1 MEFELALKFPDFS
14 LGLHKGK
21 RDQTAGAKDQG
32 EERGMWFWRTPCKS
46 KRLKKKKTKK
56 TKNKTQHLMSAF
68 SVRLERKEET
78 KSEGL

>member
-14 LGLHKGK
+14 LGLHKDK
-21 RDQTAGAKDQG
+21 RDQRAGAKDQG

-46 KRLKKKKTKK
+46 KRLKKKKKK
-56 TKNKTQHLMSAF
+56 KQHLMSAF
-68 SVRLERKEET
+68 TVRLERKEET

>member
-46 KRLKKKKTKK
+46 KRLKKKKK
-56 TKNKTQHLMSAF
+56 HLMSAF
-68 SVRLERKEET
+68 SVRLEKKGRDK
-78 KSEGL
+78 K

>member
-46 KRLKKKKTKK
+46 KRLKKKKKK
-56 TKNKTQHLMSAF
+56 KKTQHLMSEF
-68 SVRLERKEET
+68 SVRLETKEET

>member
-14 LGLHKGK
+14 LGLHKDK

-46 KRLKKKKTKK
+46 KRLKKKKKQKK
-56 TKNKTQHLMSAF
+56 TALDECIYCKI
-68 SVRLERKEET
+68 RK
-78 KSEGL
+78 KRRDKK